1 MAKGHWNWIDFCVFN
16 VYNRVILMSEEYS
29 DIKTVKYSFVVRD
42 NDESKFTAIR
52 IDEGKFKDTVYLYDE
67 VQVGKETEEGGLNLH
82 FTVRVAKSS
91 NENPFEFEEEFH
103 NVCGDILISCM
114 EKGIRKEEEV
124 DIIYRDHDSK
134 SLADQRELQSDGLTI
149 SED

>member
-1 MAKGHWNWIDFCVFN
+1 
-16 VYNRVILMSEEYS
+16 MSDYQ

-42 NDESKFTAIR
+42 NDDAKFTAIR

-67 VQVGKETEEGGLNLH
+67 VQVGEETKEGGLNLH
-82 FTVRVAKSS
+82 FTVKVAKSS
-91 NENPFEFEEEFH
+91 NENPFEFSEEFH

-124 DIIYRDHDSK
+124 DIIYRNNDSE
-134 SLADQRELQSDGLTI
+134 SFTEQRGVQSEGITI
-149 SED
+149 SEEWILWKERKTGYIWWDI

>member
-67 VQVGKETEEGGLNLH
+67 VQVGTETEEGGLNLH

-103 NVCGDILISCM
+103 NVCGDIL
-114 EKGIRKEEEV
+114 
-124 DIIYRDHDSK
+124 
-134 SLADQRELQSDGLTI
+134 
-149 SED
+149 